1 MASKAGNESV
11 GTAPVAP
18 PGDVRAVEADAQ
30 AQRTARIG
38 VIYGLAAYLWWGFV
52 AIYFKAV
59 KEVPPLELLTHRVVW
74 SIVLLTLLLRLY
86 GRLPDAL
93 RVLRERKVL
102 LTLCITAGLLACN
115 WFTFIWAIIN
125 NQLRDA
131 SLGYFINPLI
141 NVLLGYIF
149 LKERL
154 RPWQKL
160 SVFLALA
167 AVAFKTV
174 ALGQAPV
181 VALVLAFSF
190 GTYGLIR
197 KTAKVGGLVGLTV
210 EVLILLPIAL
220 VYGTYLTMTHQGHF
234 GTVSTSLTLLL
245 ILGGAITAV
254 PLIWFTNAAQR
265 LRLATLGFLQY
276 LAPSLQL
283 LLAVALYNEPF
294 GRVDAISFAVIWTA
308 LAIYSVDTWRA
319 SRVTATSLSSRPS
332 SISA

>member
-1 MASKAGNESV
+1 MASNAGSESAT
-11 GTAPVAP
+11 TAPVAS
-18 PGDVRAVEADAQ
+18 PGDLRAVEADAQ
-30 AQRTARIG
+30 AKRTARIG

-59 KEVPPLELLTHRVVW
+59 KEVPPLEVLTHRVIW

-86 GRLPDAL
+86 GRLPEAL
-93 RVLRERKVL
+93 RVLRERKVF
-102 LTLCITAGLLACN
+102 LTLCITAALLACN

-131 SLGYFINPLI
+131 SLGYFINPLV
-141 NVLLGYIF
+141 NVLMGYVF

-181 VALVLAFSF
+181 VSLVLAFSF

-197 KTAKVGGLVGLTV
+197 KTAKVGGLVGLTI

-220 VYGTYLTMTHQGHF
+220 VYGAYLTVSDQGHF

-245 ILGGAITAV
+245 VLGGAITAV

-283 LLAVALYNEPF
+283 LLAVVLYHEPF
-294 GRVDAISFAVIWTA
+294 RGADAISFAVIWTA
-308 LAIYSVDTWRA
+308 LGIYSLDTWRA
-319 SRVTATSLSSRPS
+319 SRVAVTAR
-332 SISA
+332 ANQ